1 MGSVSA
7 IALPAG
13 SKLKARP
20 ARATENNL
28 RNVVEYFVTM
38 LVIPLDWQADTPH
51 ADTAADM
58 HLLCGNVPRGN
69 LPTLRTIVESEE
81 PAT

>member
-20 ARATENNL
+20 ARAAENNL

-38 LVIPLDWQADTPH
+38 LEIPLD
-51 ADTAADM
+51 
-58 HLLCGNVPRGN
+58 
-69 LPTLRTIVESEE
+69 
-81 PAT
+81 